1 MKNLI
6 LIASLFLCSFTASF
20 AQTKTVQQGNTLVQV
35 VVPVTL
41 ESLTST
47 SKKTEL
53 SYVNSMGES
62 FDVYLSENGKYFY
75 VKKSKSGNFYK
86 VYLTIEK

>member
-1 MKNLI
+1 MKKII

-20 AQTKTVQQGNTLVQV
+20 AQTKTVQTGNVLTQV

-41 ESLTST
+41 ESLVKTSV
-47 SKKTEL
+47 KTEL
-53 SYVNSMGES
+53 SYVNSLGET